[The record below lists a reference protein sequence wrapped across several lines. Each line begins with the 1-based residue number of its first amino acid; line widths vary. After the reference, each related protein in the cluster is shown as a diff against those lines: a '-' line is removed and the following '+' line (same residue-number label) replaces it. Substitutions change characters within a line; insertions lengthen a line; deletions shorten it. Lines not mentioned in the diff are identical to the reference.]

1 MLNTIE
7 KNTTFEVIEKRSKF
21 IANLIYV
28 DNKLEAESILKE
40 YKKKY
45 YDARHNCYA
54 YRILQQG
61 NLIEKSS
68 DDRRTIRNSR
78 NSNAKYST
86 KK

>member
-7 KNTTFEVIEKRSKF
+7 NNTTFEVIEKRSKF

-40 YKKKY
+40 YKKNY
-45 YDARHNCYA
+45 HDAKHNCYA
-54 YRILQQG
+54 YRILQQDSI
-61 NLIEKSS
+61 IEKSS

-78 NSNAKYST
+78 STNVKYST